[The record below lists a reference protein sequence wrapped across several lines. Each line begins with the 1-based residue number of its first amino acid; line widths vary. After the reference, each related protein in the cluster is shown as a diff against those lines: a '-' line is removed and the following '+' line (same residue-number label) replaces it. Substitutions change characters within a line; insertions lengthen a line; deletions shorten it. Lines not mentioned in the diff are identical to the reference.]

1 MNLTKKNLYFFFPY
15 RGVGGVPVLFLRLAN
30 YLSNMNVYNIFLI
43 DYEDGYMAKN
53 YDKDSG
59 VKFVVYSQNANI
71 KFENNDIVVFQSMPL
86 WGMPLNLNFRERT
99 KLIYWNLH
107 PYNMFGYA
115 SSISKYFKNKLVQK
129 IFTIG
134 FRYFIYFNDRKAVK
148 LFDMKKSIFF
158 MDGENLIKTK
168 DLLDINIIDPLYL
181 PLIID
186 NIENIKKNY
195 IPNDDILNCIWI
207 GRIGDFKVHI
217 LLYTL
222 KKLNIIAA
230 QYKKAIVFAIVGNG
244 EYLDYLKKET
254 INLKNLKIKYIDYID
269 PNNLKE
275 FLIDMDIGFAMGT
288 AALDFAKYG
297 LPTVLLD
304 FAYEEIKQDYK
315 FGWLFNTENFTLG
328 RQITE
333 NLCENNNRS
342 LENIIL
348 SLDDNYSQVSNES
361 FNYIKNN
368 FEIETNVNK
377 FIDLVENSTLTY
389 GDLKKKYF
397 NMNIFHKLIGAKK
410 YYND

>member
-59 VKFVVYSQNANI
+59 VKFVGYSQNTNI

-86 WGMPLNLNFRERT
+86 WGIPPNLLFSDFT

-107 PYNMFGYA
+107 PYNIFGYA
-115 SSISKYFKNKLVQK
+115 SSISKYFKNKFVRKL
-129 IFTIG
+129 FTMG
-134 FRYFIYFNDRKAVK
+134 FRYFIYANDRKAVK
-148 LFDMKKSIFF
+148 LFDIKKSIFF
-158 MDGENLIKTK
+158 MDGENLTKTK
-168 DLLDINIIDPLYL
+168 ELLDIKINNPLYL

-186 NIENIKKNY
+186 NIENIKENY
-195 IPNDDILNCIWI
+195 MPNDDMLNCIWL

-222 KKLNIIAA
+222 KKLNAIVIK
-230 QYKKAIVFAIVGNG
+230 YKKEVVFTIVGTG
-244 EYLDYLKKET
+244 EYLDYLKHKVSFLSNIKIEY
-254 INLKNLKIKYIDYID
+254 INYID
-269 PNNLKE
+269 PIDLKS
-275 FLIDMDIGFAMGT
+275 LLKDKDMGFAMGT

-304 FAYEEIKQDYK
+304 FDYEEITSDYK
-315 FGWLFNTENFTLG
+315 FNWLYCTQDYTLG
-328 RQITE
+328 RQINDKSCQLGNNSLQNMLN
-333 NLCENNNRS
+333 NLEYSYKLIADKTFKYIENNFTV
-342 LENIIL
+342 EM
-348 SLDDNYSQVSNES
+348 
-361 FNYIKNN
+361 
-368 FEIETNVNK
+368 NVNK
-377 FIDLVENSTLTY
+377 FVSLLENSKLVY
-389 GDLKKKYF
+389 KDLDSKWF
-397 NMNIFHKLIGAKK
+397 RMNLCHKLIGAKK